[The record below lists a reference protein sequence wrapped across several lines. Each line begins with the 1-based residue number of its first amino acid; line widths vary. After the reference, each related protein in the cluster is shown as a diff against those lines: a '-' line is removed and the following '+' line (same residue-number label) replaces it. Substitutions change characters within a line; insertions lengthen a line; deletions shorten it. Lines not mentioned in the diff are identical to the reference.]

1 MLNQETVVVESTVAD
16 ENTGGVSIGYLNA
29 GIEDGGELEMVMSSG
44 GYIQLDTVWQDIQL
58 GDHHAGSDSTGS
70 TMIDGLVEVTI
81 DAGIEVTWNYTLDS
95 NGELNLLLP
104 VGDFQISSEFTTIQ
118 HERMLDMQ
126 YTGNSFGLIEQGI
139 IDVEM
144 SYTRTLNSA
153 STVTINDAS
162 VVNATFIETAMLTPV
177 VNNEDYDV
185 IEFDLDIV
193 YEGTENS
200 DVLTIGGRP
209 SNTIDSQDWTVEV
222 FNGTE
227 WTSELEVTLG
237 IGESL
242 SDDSVSNTSTVR
254 MRIMLPN
261 VTSSLSLRK
270 WALD

>member
-1 MLNQETVVVESTVAD
+1 
-16 ENTGGVSIGYLNA
+16 
-29 GIEDGGELEMVMSSG
+29 MVMSSG

-81 DAGIEVTWNYTLDS
+81 DAGIDVTWNYTLDS

-153 STVTINDAS
+153 SNVTINDAS

-193 YEGTENS
+193 TKVLKTAMFLQLVEGH
-200 DVLTIGGRP
+200 R
-209 SNTIDSQDWTVEV
+209 NTIDSEDWTVEV
-222 FNGTE
+222 FQ
-227 WTSELEVTLG
+227 WH
-237 IGESL
+237 
-242 SDDSVSNTSTVR
+242 R
-254 MRIMLPN
+254 MD
-261 VTSSLSLRK
+261 K
-270 WALD
+270 